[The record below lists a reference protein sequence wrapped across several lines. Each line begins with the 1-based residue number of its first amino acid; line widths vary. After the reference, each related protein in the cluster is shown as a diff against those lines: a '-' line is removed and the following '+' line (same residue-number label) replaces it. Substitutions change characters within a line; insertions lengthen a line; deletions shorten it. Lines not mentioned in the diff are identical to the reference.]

1 MFCQYIHPCVH
12 LWMHVVPAADLWSAA
27 QVNDH
32 ERNARYVAAVEAAVA
47 AAGPGARVPAAGG
60 QTATTLPH
68 PPSLPSAG
76 AAIRTKRGNVSKT
89 WQSSRRRL

>member
-68 PPSLPSAG
+68 LPLSL
-76 AAIRTKRGNVSKT
+76 
-89 WQSSRRRL
+89 